1 MGDHL
6 CNITPN
12 VVFSSP
18 IFIFLFLPL
27 VLGVYVL
34 LPRRFWNLWLLIAS
48 LFFYAWG
55 EKLYTLIMLASITAN
70 YVFGLLIE
78 RERDKPAMKP
88 LMVAAIVVNLL
99 LLIGFKYANFL
110 VDSLGVMLAPLGV
123 APFHLDPVHLPIG
136 ISFFTFHALSY
147 VIDVYRADARGQKNF
162 VRVAL
167 YVTLFPQLIAG
178 PILRFHNV
186 ADQFVSRRINLPL
199 FAAGVRRFLIGFGK
213 KVLIANTVATPADAI
228 FRAPPETLSSAAAWL
243 GIICYTLQIYFD
255 FSGYSDM
262 AIGLGKMFGFH
273 FPENFN
279 YPYISRSIK
288 EFWRRWHISLS
299 TWFRDYLYIPL
310 GGNRVSPTRNYFN
323 LVVVFFLCGLWHGA
337 SWTFVLWGLYH
348 GVFLIIERP
357 VVSRWFERQPRFL
370 SHLYAMSVVM
380 VGWVFF
386 RAETL
391 TGALGY
397 LQAMAG
403 LGSRSQVPQMV
414 LAMQFTPD
422 VQLAVLA
429 GVASSFPWLKDL
441 GARLD
446 SLPLPVIPR
455 ALLETAVNGGLLLM
469 FLVAL
474 TQLAAGTYNPFI
486 YFRF

>member
-1 MGDHL
+1 
-6 CNITPN
+6 
-12 VVFSSP
+12 
-18 IFIFLFLPL
+18 
-27 VLGVYVL
+27 VLGIYVL
-34 LPRRFWNLWLLIAS
+34 LPRRAWNLWLLIAS

-55 EKLYTLIMLASITAN
+55 EKLYTLVMLASITAN
-70 YVFGLLIE
+70 YAFGLLIE
-78 RERDKPAMKP
+78 ATRGKPAIKP
-88 LMVAAIVVNLL
+88 LMAAAVVVNLL

-110 VDSLGVMLAPLGV
+110 VNTFGVILQPLGLG
-123 APFHLDPVHLPIG
+123 PFHLEPVHLPIG

-147 VIDVYRADARGQKNF
+147 VIDVYRGDARGQKNF

-186 ADQFVSRRINLPL
+186 ADQFVSRAISLPL

-228 FRAPPETLSSAAAWL
+228 FGVAPGTLSAASAWL

-279 YPYISRSIK
+279 YPYVSRSIK

-310 GGNRVSPTRNYFN
+310 GGNRVSPVRNYFN

-337 SWTFVLWGLYH
+337 SWTFVVWGLYH
-348 GVFLIIERP
+348 GTFLIVERP
-357 VVSRWFERQPRFL
+357 AVSRWFERQPRFF
-370 SHLYAMSVVM
+370 SHLYAMTVVV

-391 TGALGY
+391 LDALHY

-403 LGSRSQVPQMV
+403 LGGLRHAPPNT
-414 LAMQFTPD
+414 LALYLSPD
-422 VQLAVLA
+422 VQLALVA
-429 GVASSFPWLKDL
+429 GVAASFPWMRDL

-446 SLPLPVIPR
+446 SMTLSGLKR
-455 ALLETAVNGGLLLM
+455 GLLDNAINAALLLM
-469 FLVAL
+469 FVVAL